1 MSLSRAH
8 VFIVTGA
15 NRGLGRSI
23 VKVVAQRAEANS
35 ETRHIIMVGRDQQA
49 LEEVAQADAKSTHT
63 YIVPGIELGKP
74 ASEITGP
81 ILSKLNEVLQSSA
94 IASASSVS
102 LTLMNSAGTIC
113 DLSKTVDQYSEEEV
127 AEYTAVNYVSF
138 AALTSR
144 FLARAKTVPN
154 VERIA
159 IANISSLLAVM
170 PFANWGLYA
179 SIKAARDQLL
189 KVVALEHKDDPRVR
203 TLNYAPGPLD
213 NDMQAE
219 VRASIG
225 DAEQK
230 RAYSDMHSQKKLVK
244 TDDTADVLC
253 TLLDDW
259 TFESGAHIDVYDIIG
274 LPSQ

>member
-1 MSLSRAH
+1 MSSRAH

-23 VKVVAQRAEANS
+23 VKIIAQRAEANN
-35 ETRHIIMVGRDQQA
+35 EARHIILVGRDHQG
-49 LEEVAQADAKSTHT
+49 LDKVASTEAQGSCT
-63 YIVPGIELGKP
+63 YLVPDIELGRP

-81 ILSKLNEVLQSSA
+81 ILAKLDEVLNLSSV
-94 IASASSVS
+94 ASASSVR

-113 DLSKTVDQYSEEEV
+113 DLSKTVDQYTENEV
-127 AEYTAVNYVSF
+127 TEYTAVNYVSF
-138 AALTSR
+138 AALTCR
-144 FLARAKTVPN
+144 FLARAKTVPQAD
-154 VERIA
+154 RIA
-159 IANISSLLAVM
+159 VANISSLLAVM

-189 KVVALEHKDDPRVR
+189 KVVALEHRDDPRVR
-203 TLNYAPGPLD
+203 TLSYAPGPLD

-230 RAYSDMHSQKKLVK
+230 KAYSDMHSQKKLVK
-244 TDDTADVLC
+244 TDDTAGLLC
-253 TLLDDW
+253 NLLDEW

-274 LPSQ
+274 LPE

>member
-23 VKVVAQRAEANS
+23 VKIIAQRAEANN

-49 LEEVAQADAKSTHT
+49 LEQVAQADAKNTFT

-74 ASEITGP
+74 AHEITGP
-81 ILSKLNEVLQSSA
+81 ILSKLNEVLLSSPV
-94 IASASSVS
+94 ASATSVY

-127 AEYTAVNYVSF
+127 TEYTAVNFVSF

-144 FLARAKTVPN
+144 FLTRAKTVPH

-159 IANISSLLAVM
+159 VANISSLLAVM

-203 TLNYAPGPLD
+203 TLSYAPGPLD

-230 RAYSDMHSQKKLVK
+230 QAYSDMHSKKKLVK
-244 TDDTADVLC
+244 TDDTAGILC

>member
-1 MSLSRAH
+1 MSPCAH

-23 VKVVAQRAEANS
+23 VKIVAQRAEANN
-35 ETRHIIMVGRDQQA
+35 ETRHIILVGRDHQG
-49 LEEVAQADAKSTHT
+49 LDSVASTDAKGSQT
-63 YIVPGIELGKP
+63 YLVSGIELGRP
-74 ASEITGP
+74 AQEITGP
-81 ILSKLNEVLQSSA
+81 ILAKLDEVLRSSLV
-94 IASASSVS
+94 ASASSVR

-113 DLSKTVDQYSEEEV
+113 DLSKAVDQYTEEEV
-127 AEYTAVNYVSF
+127 TEYTAVNYVSF

-144 FLARAKTVPN
+144 FLARAKTTPN
-154 VERIA
+154 VDRIA
-159 IANISSLLAVM
+159 VANISSLLAVM

-189 KVVALEHKDDPRVR
+189 KVVALEHRDDPRVR
-203 TLNYAPGPLD
+203 TLSYAPGPLD

-230 RAYSDMHSQKKLVK
+230 QAYSDMHSQKKLVK
-244 TDDTADVLC
+244 TDDTAGLLC
-253 TLLDDW
+253 NLLEEW
-259 TFESGAHIDVYDIIG
+259 TFESGAHIDIYDIIG

>member
-1 MSLSRAH
+1 MSRAH

-23 VKVVAQRAEANS
+23 VKLISQRAEANN

-49 LEEVAQADAKSTHT
+49 LEEVAKADAKDAHT
-63 YIVPGIELGKP
+63 YIVSSIELGKP
-74 ASEITGP
+74 AHEITGP
-81 ILSKLNEVLQSSA
+81 ILSKLNEVLHSSPV
-94 IASASSVS
+94 ASSVY
-102 LTLMNSAGTIC
+102 LTLVNSAGTIC
-113 DLSKTVDQYSEEEV
+113 DLSKTVDQYTEEEV
-127 AEYTAVNYVSF
+127 TEYTAVNFVSF

-189 KVVALEHKDDPRVR
+189 KVVALENKDDPRVR
-203 TLNYAPGPLD
+203 TLSYAPGPLD

-230 RAYSDMHSQKKLVK
+230 QAYSDMHSKKKLVK
-244 TDDTADVLC
+244 TDDTAGILC

-259 TFESGAHIDVYDIIG
+259 TFDSGAHIDVYDIIG
-274 LPSQ
+274 LPLQ